1 MLLPFFVPTP
11 GTTAM
16 DNQGFA
22 GGALPRSY
30 GATSERLVP
39 NVDFSSSLHTEFHSV
54 GDSITTN
61 IYTINSSIKQL
72 DDAFKGFG
80 TKRDSQGLRDKM

>member
-1 MLLPFFVPTP
+1 
-11 GTTAM
+11 M
-16 DNQGFA
+16 DNQGFV

-30 GATSERLVP
+30 GATSESLIP
-39 NVDFSSSLHTEFHSV
+39 NVDFSSSSLHPEFNSV

-72 DDAFKGFG
+72 DDAFKGLG